1 MNGELPML
9 EARFLA
15 HIDVERGLSAATVQ
29 AYEND
34 IDQYVRWLGEQ
45 GIAKAASITSNDVED
60 FVAAQSKSGTSAVSL
75 ARRLASI
82 HMFHRFMQSERV
94 VADDV
99 SQSVRPPK
107 SAETLP
113 EVLTVDEVQRL
124 LDAARHD
131 DASEAV
137 SMRDS
142 ALLELMYATGCRV
155 SEAVGL
161 DFTDVD
167 MDAQVVRLTGKGA
180 KQRLVPFGTYAAN
193 ALRAYVEHARPEL
206 ENKAKG
212 ERERN
217 AIFLNKRGK
226 RLTRQSV
233 WEIIKHAGALAH
245 VSKPLHP
252 HTLRHSFA
260 THMLQGGADVRTVQ
274 ELLGHASVKTTQM
287 YTHVSQDTLIETYI
301 TSHPRAK

>member
-142 ALLELMYATGCRV
+142 ALLELMYATGC
-155 SEAVGL
+155 G
-161 DFTDVD
+161 
-167 MDAQVVRLTGKGA
+167 
-180 KQRLVPFGTYAAN
+180 
-193 ALRAYVEHARPEL
+193 
-206 ENKAKG
+206 
-212 ERERN
+212 
-217 AIFLNKRGK
+217 
-226 RLTRQSV
+226 
-233 WEIIKHAGALAH
+233 
-245 VSKPLHP
+245 
-252 HTLRHSFA
+252 
-260 THMLQGGADVRTVQ
+260 
-274 ELLGHASVKTTQM
+274 
-287 YTHVSQDTLIETYI
+287 
-301 TSHPRAK
+301 

>member
-193 ALRAYVEHARPEL
+193 ALRDLPEQ
-206 ENKAKG
+206 
-212 ERERN
+212 
-217 AIFLNKRGK
+217 
-226 RLTRQSV
+226 TRQAAHPAVGVGDHQACRCVGTCEQTPASAHA
-233 WEIIKHAGALAH
+233 EAFLRHTYAAGRRRCAHRAGAARARLGEDDANVH
-245 VSKPLHP
+245 ACQP
-252 HTLRHSFA
+252 
-260 THMLQGGADVRTVQ
+260 
-274 ELLGHASVKTTQM
+274 GHADRDVHHLASPCEVVQRAIYSAH
-287 YTHVSQDTLIETYI
+287 YTDMQ
-301 TSHPRAK
+301 

>member
-1 MNGELPML
+1 MRKWCDLP
-9 EARFLA
+9 
-15 HIDVERGLSAATVQ
+15 
-29 AYEND
+29 
-34 IDQYVRWLGEQ
+34 
-45 GIAKAASITSNDVED
+45 AKAPSS
-60 FVAAQSKSGTSAVSL
+60 
-75 ARRLASI
+75 
-82 HMFHRFMQSERV
+82 
-94 VADDV
+94 
-99 SQSVRPPK
+99 
-107 SAETLP
+107 
-113 EVLTVDEVQRL
+113 
-124 LDAARHD
+124 
-131 DASEAV
+131 
-137 SMRDS
+137 
-142 ALLELMYATGCRV
+142 
-155 SEAVGL
+155 
-161 DFTDVD
+161 
-167 MDAQVVRLTGKGA
+167 
-180 KQRLVPFGTYAAN
+180 GTYAAN

-212 ERERN
+212 ERERS

-274 ELLGHASVKTTQM
+274 ELLGHASVKTAQM

>member
-94 VADDV
+94 VADGGLSAATVQAYENDIDQYVRWLGEQGIAKAASITSNDVEDFVAAQSKAGTSAVSLARRLASIHMFHRFMQSERVVADDV

-155 SEAVGL
+155 SEAWTRCSVCSMRRGM
-161 DFTDVD
+161 T
-167 MDAQVVRLTGKGA
+167 T
-180 KQRLVPFGTYAAN
+180 P
-193 ALRAYVEHARPEL
+193 AR
-206 ENKAKG
+206 
-212 ERERN
+212 RCRCV
-217 AIFLNKRGK
+217 IR
-226 RLTRQSV
+226 RCS
-233 WEIIKHAGALAH
+233 
-245 VSKPLHP
+245 S
-252 HTLRHSFA
+252 
-260 THMLQGGADVRTVQ
+260 
-274 ELLGHASVKTTQM
+274 
-287 YTHVSQDTLIETYI
+287 
-301 TSHPRAK
+301 

>member
-60 FVAAQSKSGTSAVSL
+60 FVAAQSKAGTSAVSL

-167 MDAQVVRLTGKGA
+167 MDAQVCDSPA
-180 KQRLVPFGTYAAN
+180 KAPSSGSCPLARMRRTHCARMWSMPDRNSRARRKASASAA
-193 ALRAYVEHARPEL
+193 R
-206 ENKAKG
+206 
-212 ERERN
+212 
-217 AIFLNKRGK
+217 
-226 RLTRQSV
+226 S
-233 WEIIKHAGALAH
+233 
-245 VSKPLHP
+245 S
-252 HTLRHSFA
+252 
-260 THMLQGGADVRTVQ
+260 
-274 ELLGHASVKTTQM
+274 
-287 YTHVSQDTLIETYI
+287 
-301 TSHPRAK
+301 